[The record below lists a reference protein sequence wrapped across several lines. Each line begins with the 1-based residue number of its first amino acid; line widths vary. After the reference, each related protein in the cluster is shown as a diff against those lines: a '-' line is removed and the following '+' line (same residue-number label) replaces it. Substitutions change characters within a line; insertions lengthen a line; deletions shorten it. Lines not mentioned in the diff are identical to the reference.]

1 MTLGDKQTS
10 TSSPP
15 RLAKRMTGEERK
27 KQIVQVTLDLVAKH
41 GVQGTTT
48 ARIAAAAGVSEKA
61 LYKYFASRRDILI
74 AALDVVF
81 DRANYVLYLGD
92 AGNALERLRAIGRSH
107 WASVVRKKEGFVYP
121 LYEFVAA
128 PAVDGL
134 RQRIRIR
141 QLASVKA
148 LADIV
153 DEGKAQ
159 GLIRPD
165 VDSEQVAWELM
176 SVYMSEDLSYLMGV
190 EEFATAGRSV
200 AMLERIL
207 RDISVG
213 R

>member
-1 MTLGDKQTS
+1 MAPANKQKS
-10 TSSPP
+10 TSPPP
-15 RLAKRMTGEERK
+15 RPAKRMTGEERK
-27 KQIVQVTLDLVAKH
+27 KQIVRVTLDLVAKH

-48 ARIAAAAGVSEKA
+48 ARIAAAAGVSEKT

-74 AALDVVF
+74 AALDVAF
-81 DRANYVLYLGD
+81 DRANYVLHMDSG
-92 AGNALERLRAIGRSH
+92 GNALERLRAIGRAH

-134 RQRIRIR
+134 RQRIRVR

-190 EEFATAGRSV
+190 EEFATAGRS
-200 AMLERIL
+200 ATMLERIL
-207 RDISVG
+207 RDISVD